1 LSKNYKKK
9 YFSLNS
15 ETTSYLMLS
24 PFLLLFS
31 VFTVMPVLATII
43 ISFTNYNVLQT
54 PDFVGW
60 QNYVNLFVHD
70 EIFLKALS
78 NTLIYAVITG
88 PLGFILSF
96 IMAWVLNEMG
106 NYTKAIL
113 TFIVYVPSL
122 SGSAFVIWQLI
133 FNGDVY
139 GYANSLLMSFGF
151 IDEPIQWLTTE
162 AYILP
167 IIIIVQLWMSMGVGF
182 LALRAGFS
190 SVDGNLYEAAAVD
203 GVKNRFQELFYITI
217 PAMGPHLMTASV
229 LQISSMF
236 ANATVST
243 ALMGNPSTNYAGH
256 LIIQHL
262 SDYSS
267 VRFQRGYASA
277 ISVILFVMMILM
289 NKLVL
294 KLLDKVGR

>member
-1 LSKNYKKK
+1 MIND
-9 YFSLNS
+9 FSH
-15 ETTSYLMLS
+15 
-24 PFLLLFS
+24 
-31 VFTVMPVLATII
+31 TVRTILVI
-43 ISFTNYNVLQT
+43 IF
-54 PDFVGW
+54 
-60 QNYVNLFVHD
+60 
-70 EIFLKALS
+70 
-78 NTLIYAVITG
+78 YA
-88 PLGFILSF
+88 
-96 IMAWVLNEMG
+96 
-106 NYTKAIL
+106 
-113 TFIVYVPSL
+113 PSI
-122 SGSAFVIWQLI
+122 SGQLYVIWQLI
-133 FNGDVY
+133 FSGDSQ
-139 GYANSLLMSFGF
+139 GYANVILTQLG
-151 IDEPIQWLTTE
+151 IINEPIQWLTTE

-277 ISVILFVMMILM
+277 ISVILFIMMISM